1 MDTGEPASFAAGTGA
16 ACVDVETMFSR
27 RACPCPDPFREGQ
40 PEIGPYPYE
49 DVVAPSPAAWGAARC
64 EGRARRQVGTG
75 TGPGH
80 GRPPQALHDRRHR
93 GI

>member
-40 PEIGPYPYE
+40 PEIGPYP
-49 DVVAPSPAAWGAARC
+49 VRGRRRRRAPC
-64 EGRARRQVGTG
+64 TG
-75 TGPGH
+75 GC
-80 GRPPQALHDRRHR
+80 AV
-93 GI
+93 